1 MNNMWEKAK
10 TKIFYVALSIG
21 LIAFAGLVIV
31 YNYQGAR
38 EDLASGEAIDLN
50 QPVEEQIADGTDAEP
65 EVPVVNNTKKEKQEE
80 KTDEGSSVATTEDS
94 AEARAVEAAEKE
106 NSEETL
112 GVTSMEGAKAE
123 ESTLT
128 YNGQQ
133 ELAWPLIGD
142 IILPYSMD
150 TTVYFETLGVY
161 KCNPGVML
169 RGTEGE
175 NVYAV
180 YGGTVTEVKDTKEF
194 GTVVTIDMGN
204 GYEAKYGQL
213 MNVCVKEGN
222 PVATGQNIAE
232 VGAVSDYYS
241 KEGTN
246 LYLAITK
253 DGIPV
258 NPISLIE

>member
-94 AEARAVEAAEKE
+94 AEARAVEAAEEE

-150 TTVYFETLGVY
+150 TTVYYQTLNAY
-161 KCNPGVML
+161 KCNPGILIKGQEGADVMSVYKGKVTNIYDTKD
-169 RGTEGE
+169 RGTMVE
-175 NVYAV
+175 
-180 YGGTVTEVKDTKEF
+180 
-194 GTVVTIDMGN
+194 IDLGN
-204 GYEAKYGQL
+204 GYKATYGQL
-213 MNVCVKEGN
+213 MNVCVSIGDIVN
-222 PVATGQNIAE
+222 QDQNIAE
-232 VGAVSDYYS
+232 VGPVSSYYTD
-241 KEGTN
+241 EGSHV
-246 LYLAITK
+246 YFQMTK
-253 DGIPV
+253 DDTPI
-258 NPISLIE
+258 NPIPLIK